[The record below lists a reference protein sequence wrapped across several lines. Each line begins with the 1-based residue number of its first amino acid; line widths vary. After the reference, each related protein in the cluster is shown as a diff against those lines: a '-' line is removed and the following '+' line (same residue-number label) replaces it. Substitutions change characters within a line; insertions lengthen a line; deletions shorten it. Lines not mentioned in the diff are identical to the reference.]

1 MHVPAPNGDANI
13 EDYSGRQY
21 NMSNVNRLMQ
31 RYRYSLILLRELVI
45 TDFKLRYQSSFLG
58 YLWSLL
64 KPLALFLILDFVFSR
79 LGGGSSVPHF
89 KVYLF
94 LGILLW
100 NYFAE
105 VTNNG
110 VSSIVGK
117 GDLLRKINFP
127 KYVIV
132 LAGSFSA
139 LINLAINMIVL
150 FFFMLFL
157 GADPQISALWT
168 VPLLIVELFVLAL
181 GMAFWLSALFVKFRD
196 INYIWEVFMQGA
208 FYATPILYALSIMS
222 PKVRSILILNPMAQ
236 IIQDMRSQLVT
247 TQTLTISDVYH
258 SGWMRLLIILV
269 VALIAGS
276 AAYYFRKRSRYFAE
290 EI

>member
-1 MHVPAPNGDANI
+1 
-13 EDYSGRQY
+13 
-21 NMSNVNRLMQ
+21 
-31 RYRYSLILLRELVI
+31 
-45 TDFKLRYQSSFLG
+45 LG

-64 KPLALFLILDFVFSR
+64 KPLALFVILDFVFSR
-79 LGGGSSVPHF
+79 LGGASSIPHF

-110 VSSIVGK
+110 VGSIVGK

-139 LINLAINMIVL
+139 LINLAINLIVL
-150 FFFMLFL
+150 FGFMIFL
-157 GADPQISALWT
+157 GADPQASALWA
-168 VPLLIVELFVLAL
+168 VPLLIIELFVLAL
-181 GMAFWLSALFVKFRD
+181 GMAFGLSALFVKFRD
-196 INYIWEVFMQGA
+196 VNYIWEVFMQGA
-208 FYATPILYALSIMS
+208 FYATPILYAVTLMS
-222 PKVRSILILNPMAQ
+222 PKVQKILMLNPMAQ

-247 TQTLTISDVYH
+247 PVCTEKITSNCTQTVSSVYQ
-258 SGWMRLLIILV
+258 SGWMRVVVVLV
-269 VALIAGS
+269 VVLIAAS
-276 AAYYFRKRSRYFAE
+276 ATLYFRKRSRYFAE

>member
-1 MHVPAPNGDANI
+1 
-13 EDYSGRQY
+13 
-21 NMSNVNRLMQ
+21 MSNVKRLLQ

-79 LGGGSSVPHF
+79 LGGASDIPHF

-139 LINLAINMIVL
+139 LINLAINLVVLLGFMI
-150 FFFMLFL
+150 FM
-157 GADPQISALWT
+157 GADPQVSAIWV
-168 VPLLIVELFVLAL
+168 VPLLIIELFVLSL
-181 GMAFWLSALFVKFRD
+181 GMAFLLSALFVKFRD

-208 FYATPILYALSIMS
+208 FYGTPILYLLTIMS
-222 PKVRSILILNPMAQ
+222 PKVQAFLILNPMAQ
-236 IIQDMRSQLVT
+236 IIQDMRAQLVT
-247 TQTLTISDVYH
+247 AKTPTISDVYH
-258 SGWMRLLIILV
+258 NDWMRFVIIFAV
-269 VALIAGS
+269 ILIALG
-276 AAYYFRKRSRYFAE
+276 AAYYFRKRSRFFAE

>member
-1 MHVPAPNGDANI
+1 ML
-13 EDYSGRQY
+13 
-21 NMSNVNRLMQ
+21 NVNRLLQ

-64 KPLALFLILDFVFSR
+64 KPLALFVILDFVFSR
-79 LGGGSSVPHF
+79 LGGASEIPHF

-110 VSSIVGK
+110 VGSIVGK

-139 LINLAINMIVL
+139 LINLAINLVVLCGFMI
-150 FFFMLFL
+150 FL
-157 GADPQISALWT
+157 GADPQWSAIWA
-168 VPLLIVELFVLAL
+168 VPLLIAELFILAL
-181 GMAFWLSALFVKFRD
+181 GTAFGLSALFVKFRD

-208 FYATPILYALSIMS
+208 FYATPILYALTLMS
-222 PKVRSILILNPMAQ
+222 PKIQSFLILNPMAQ
-236 IIQDMRSQLVT
+236 IIQDMRAQLVT
-247 TQTLTISDVYH
+247 PACSSSVTTKCTQTIASVYH
-258 SGWMRLLIILV
+258 NGWMRSVVVLV
-269 VALIAGS
+269 VLLIAGL
-276 AAYYFRKRSRYFAE
+276 AAYYFRKRSRFFAE